1 MFCSNGHR
9 WPLSLKTMKLL
20 PVIMAG
26 GSGTRLWPLSR
37 ELFPKQFLALGEK
50 QSMLQ
55 ATVSRLQGLPVAHPM
70 VICNENHR
78 FLVAEQLRQIGAL
91 QGNIV
96 LEPAGRNTA
105 PAVALAALQATA
117 SGADPLMLVL
127 AADHMIQDTAAF
139 QAAVHTALPLAEAG
153 ALVTFGIVAHR
164 AETGYGYILR
174 GAAAG
179 EGAFKVAAFVEKRP
193 GNWTGK

>member
-1 MFCSNGHR
+1 
-9 WPLSLKTMKLL
+9 
-20 PVIMAG
+20 MAG
-26 GSGTRLWPLSR
+26 GSGARLWSLLR

-55 ATVSRLQGLPVAHPM
+55 ATVSRLQGLPVAQPL

-117 SGADPLMLVL
+117 AGADPLMLVL

-139 QAAVHTALPLAEAG
+139 QAAALKALAVKSAS
-153 ALVTFGIVAHR
+153 
-164 AETGYGYILR
+164 
-174 GAAAG
+174 
-179 EGAFKVAAFVEKRP
+179 K
-193 GNWTGK
+193 